1 MGRQI
6 KGFRKSRIF
15 SKTGESSSDN
25 GEAKNATPKSEQ
37 EEEEEEKKKKQHDV
51 TDLVNFCSFFL

>member
-25 GEAKNATPKSEQ
+25 GEAKNATPKSEK
-37 EEEEEEKKKKQHDV
+37 EEEEEEEEEEEA
-51 TDLVNFCSFFL
+51 

>member
-6 KGFRKSRIF
+6 KGFRKSRNF

-25 GEAKNATPKSEQ
+25 GEAKNATPKSEEE
-37 EEEEEEKKKKQHDV
+37 EEEEEEKA
-51 TDLVNFCSFFL
+51 